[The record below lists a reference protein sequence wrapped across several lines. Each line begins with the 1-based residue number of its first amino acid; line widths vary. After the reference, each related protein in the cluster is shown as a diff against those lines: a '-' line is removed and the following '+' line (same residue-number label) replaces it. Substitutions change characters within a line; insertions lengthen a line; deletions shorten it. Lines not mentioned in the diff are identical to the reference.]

1 MAINPKEINAYQPPH
16 SAVPTLEDLLQ
27 QGKQIN
33 GIPSDAGLV
42 DSETPVKQLNYKKA
56 RNEKVIRK
64 KGSYIV
70 LGRDRTGTLVEG
82 MGPKG
87 YTKASAIDVV
97 VGRGANLKKGQ
108 GPPRGQIVGPLFTSD
123 AARIYISESTNIDAA
138 FGLADVPGEA
148 HRGKKSHPLSG
159 IGIKADNVRMI
170 ARNNIKIVTGRNQ
183 GFSGGKEL
191 NSLGGKS
198 PQAGTISLIGG
209 NYTDPQTKFLGFF
222 DPDGPVKGVPYLQP
236 GIKGDNLV
244 HCLNSLYQYVD
255 QLESVVWNL
264 TLESIGT
271 RLTKALDPFASPISR
286 GADLRSLGSD
296 IPWGLMQAYDSWS
309 WSITQR
315 QKYLEYG
322 GDMHIR
328 SANVYL
334 T

>member
-1 MAINPKEINAYQPPH
+1 MGINPKEINAYQSPS
-16 SAVPTLEDLLQ
+16 SAVPTLEDLFS
-27 QGKQIN
+27 QGKNIN
-33 GIPSDAGLV
+33 NIPADSGLV
-42 DSETPVKQLNYKKA
+42 DSETPVKKLTYKKG
-56 RNEKVIRK
+56 RNEKVISK

-70 LGRDRTGTLVEG
+70 LGGDRTSTLVEG
-82 MGPKG
+82 HGPKG
-87 YTKASAIDVV
+87 YTRSSAIDIV
-97 VGRGANLKKGQ
+97 VGRGANIKKGE
-108 GPPRGQIVGPLFTSD
+108 GLPKGTIAGPLFTAD
-123 AARIYISESTNIDAA
+123 AARIYISESTNIDRA

-148 HRGKKSHPLSG
+148 HRGKKTHPLSG

-183 GFSGGKEL
+183 GFTGGKEL
-191 NSLGGKS
+191 NSLGGRS

-209 NYTDPQTKFLGFF
+209 NYTDPQAKFLGFF
-222 DPDGPVKGVPYLQP
+222 DPDGPIKSVPYLQP
-236 GIKGDNLV
+236 AIKGDNLV

-264 TLESIGT
+264 TLEAVGRHI
-271 RLTKALDPFASPISR
+271 TKGLDPMASPVSR
-286 GADLRSLGSD
+286 GADLRSLGIE
-296 IPWGLMQAYDSWS
+296 IPWGILHAYDSWS